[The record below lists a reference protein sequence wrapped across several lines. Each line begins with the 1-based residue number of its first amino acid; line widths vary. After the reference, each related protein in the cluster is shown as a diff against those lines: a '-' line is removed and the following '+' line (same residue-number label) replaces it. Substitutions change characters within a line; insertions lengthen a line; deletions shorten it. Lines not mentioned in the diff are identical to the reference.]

1 MGRRPSSAFVAAV
14 VVGLWAADARAQAA
28 APAQEWK
35 ILDNSFLVE
44 EAFNQERGIVQNI
57 FTWTRSRAGEWAGS
71 FTQEWPAPAMRHQFS
86 YTIPFSR
93 ADGTGGVN
101 DVLLNYR
108 FQVAEGNGGSLAFA
122 PRLSLV
128 LPTGNA
134 DEGLGSG
141 HAGLQT
147 NLPISKQFG
156 NLYVHANAGV
166 TWIRTVG
173 RSSALAASGIWQAT
187 PMFHLMLEA
196 VQQVDDE
203 AFTLSPGFR
212 RGWGE
217 EKQIVVG
224 LAIPL
229 TWSDGTR
236 RTAVLT
242 YFSYELP
249 FRKLH

>member
-1 MGRRPSSAFVAAV
+1 MIGRHAW
-14 VVGLWAADARAQAA
+14 LAA
-28 APAQEWK
+28 AAAIGICLPWPALAQPPEWK

-57 FTWTRSRAGEWAGS
+57 FTWTLARSGEWGGS
-71 FTQEWPAPAMRHQFS
+71 FTQEWPAPAMRHQLS

-93 ADGTGGVN
+93 ADGVGGFN
-101 DVLLNYR
+101 DVLINYR
-108 FQVAEGNGGSLAFA
+108 FQIAEGNAGSTAIA
-122 PRLSLV
+122 PRLSV
-128 LPTGNA
+128 IVPTGNA
-134 DEGLGSG
+134 GEGLGAG
-141 HAGLQT
+141 HPGVQA
-147 NLPISKQFG
+147 NLPVSKPFG

-166 TWIRTVG
+166 TWIRSFGSVTT
-173 RSSALAASGIWQAT
+173 LAGSGIWQAT

-196 VQQVDDE
+196 VEQIDVQ

-224 LAIPL
+224 LAVPV
-229 TWSDGTR
+229 TWTDRATR
-236 RTAVLT
+236 AALLT